1 MALGYNE
8 IDYVRSNISRV
19 STDNSKIKESSET
32 FNYVMNN
39 EEFRK
44 FAEGANLGAEIQEK
58 IQKLLQTIGG
68 DLNTNIN
75 NLVNETNSYLDEQ
88 ASLNN
93 SSIG

>member
-1 MALGYNE
+1 MALGNNG
-8 IDYVRSNISRV
+8 INYVRSNISRV
-19 STDNSKIKESSET
+19 SADNSKIKESSET